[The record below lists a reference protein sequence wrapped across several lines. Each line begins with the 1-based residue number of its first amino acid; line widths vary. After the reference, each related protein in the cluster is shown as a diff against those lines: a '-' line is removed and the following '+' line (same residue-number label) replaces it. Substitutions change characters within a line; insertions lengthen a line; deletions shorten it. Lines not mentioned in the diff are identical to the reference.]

1 MNEMLR
7 IVIAEDH
14 PFFRDG
20 LRRALETEKG
30 FCVVAEA
37 GDGASALRC
46 IQTLRPDIAV
56 LDIGLPE
63 LNGCAVARKIREEK
77 VATEIVFLTIS
88 DDEDMFEEALEWDVK
103 GYLLKDCT
111 AAEIVRCVKAVA
123 AGQSFTTPA
132 MTTYLVGKT
141 RRMEQLSEKIPGLR
155 RLTPHERLILKRVA
169 QDKSSKEIAAEMGIA
184 PKTVDAHRMS
194 ICNKLGIHGNH
205 VLGRFAIRHRD
216 EI

>member
-30 FCVVAEA
+30 FRVVAEA

-141 RRMEQLSEKIPGLR
+141 RRMEQLAETIPGLR
-155 RLTPHERLILKRVA
+155 RLTPQERLILKRVA

-194 ICNKLGIHGNH
+194 ICNKLDIHGNH